1 MLENPL
7 KEVLVKKANFFDML
21 GRTPVGSDVSW
32 TPIAAR
38 DYYDGPSFTDE
49 LQNLINPDKLPSF
62 RDGAELIAYLS
73 KDPNAIRYLDDV
85 QDLLGKDVK
94 LQDVLKSEQA
104 LTDFARNRIY
114 KRYGLQNYSED
125 QLSKLTPSYKDRLE
139 QEAQRYV
146 ELVKNKLT
154 PSIRSSLEK
163 VHKNTQVPT
172 QTATIQKETT
182 PAADLTQNP
191 LTGDPTINLDDFA
204 GTPSVD
210 DALAIANQGVDGKTI
225 APAPAAAPTPAET
238 PVETP
243 APAAATKPVETNT
256 PAGLTR
262 EETMQFLEQGY
273 VPTSNGGFMLHEQQ
287 AANMLK
293 SMQQSPDYNPGQTI
307 TDASRLNRIRNN
319 MLGNQEYTA
328 QGRQQAADDMVY
340 QKAMYHKNR
349 QSEIDARNNA
359 ALEQHR
365 GKLVADARTNYLNT
379 GKVDYQR
386 SVLNGAPLTPAAQ
399 YYQAYSNA
407 EIDGK
412 PAPALPAQV
421 QNGIA
426 QGMHKFRGQLA
437 AQQKPAAPAPVNPR
451 NPNYY
456 TQQEMDTYAKAHAAN
471 NSGQQAVNT
480 VSSWDPNRLKAAQER
495 HNNAISGNNQ
505 LVNPLAA
512 GQTNPT
518 PTSTGT
524 TSKQTS
530 AATSK

>member
-7 KEVLVKKANFFDML
+7 KEVLVKKADLFDTLRGGMSAEAKQSIKQRRAEIEQREAL
-21 GRTPVGSDVSW
+21 IDKYISTILDPSQ
-32 TPIAAR
+32 PIPDEIKPILQEAIGDR
-38 DYYDGPSFTDE
+38 KIDDYKDWNKGFRGWRFGK
-49 LQNLINPDKLPSF
+49 NGKLID
-62 RDGAELIAYLS
+62 AYGKRMSS
-73 KDPNAIRYLDDV
+73 KF
-85 QDLLGKDVK
+85 DLLGK
-94 LQDVLKSEQA
+94 LKVPTKE
-104 LTDFARNRIY
+104 
-114 KRYGLQNYSED
+114 
-125 QLSKLTPSYKDRLE
+125 LTPSVTAEKPSAPAPAE
-139 QEAQRYV
+139 
-146 ELVKNKLT
+146 T
-154 PSIRSSLEK
+154 PVQS
-163 VHKNTQVPT
+163 
-172 QTATIQKETT
+172 
-182 PAADLTQNP
+182 P
-191 LTGDPTINLDDFA
+191 LGDTINLDDFA
-204 GTPSVD
+204 DTPSVEE
-210 DALAIANQGVDGKTI
+210 ALDIANQGVDGKTI
-225 APAPAAAPTPAET
+225 APAPAAAAAPTPAET

-293 SMQQSPDYNPGQTI
+293 RMQQSPDYNPGQTI
-307 TDASRLNRIRNN
+307 TDGSRLNRIRNN